1 MKRYAIY
8 YMPPEHSPLWQFGSS
23 ILGFDAA
30 SFMDVD
36 YPDHPLFHD
45 PAALGWTAGP
55 RQYGFNAPL
64 KAPFR
69 LAPGTTAE
77 DLEAHGREFAAARHP
92 FDVELKVATFRDFLA
107 LVPVEPSSELDRLGD
122 DCVRAFDAFG
132 APLTPEDRER
142 RHPERLTARELE
154 QLDRWGYPF
163 VFEDFRFHMTLTGVL
178 DLGEQ
183 LRVEPV
189 FRELFELVP
198 PRATIDAV
206 ALFRQD
212 ERNGRFRVQQRFPF
226 KGE

>member
-8 YMPPEHSPLWQFGSS
+8 FMPPQVSPLWQFGSS

-30 SFMDVD
+30 AFADVD
-36 YPDHPLFHD
+36 YPDHPLFQD

-55 RQYGFNAPL
+55 RQYGFHATL
-64 KAPFR
+64 KAPFC
-69 LAPGTTAE
+69 LAAERTAE
-77 DLEAHGREFAAARHP
+77 DLEASLLEFAEARQP
-92 FDVELKVATFRDFLA
+92 FDIELKLGTYRDFLA
-107 LVPVEPSSELDRLGD
+107 LVPVEPSSEVDRLAD
-122 DCVRAFDAFG
+122 DCVRAFDHFR

-154 QLDRWGYPF
+154 QLDTWGYPF
-163 VFEDFRFHMTLTGVL
+163 VFDDFRFHMTLTGPL
-178 DLGEQ
+178 DLNDR

-189 FRELFELVP
+189 FRELFDLVP
-198 PRATIDAV
+198 PQTRIDAV

-226 KGE
+226 TGS